1 MPACGH
7 CGKDN
12 PEGTAFCG
20 YCANPLMQPATD
32 PAGQS
37 SKPGG
42 RPIVAPQIRGGSP
55 PPTSPPSSPRPFKPE
70 TRTPT
75 SSSSGGGGKKGKG
88 GFELLP
94 WSELSSG
101 QRAGRV
107 AAGAIVLFLILFFLR
122 GMLRSVGGS
131 GASVPAI
138 SADGSNA
145 PITDGDR
152 KDGIESLCKV
162 FQIYGLPKND
172 SGANEAVHNAVEL
185 FKLAGN
191 QSPERSTYILT
202 SIVGDFR
209 SGKLGQ
215 ADCAQAG
222 APIPVNA
229 SDTPDNSSP
238 DIPRN

>member
-12 PEGTAFCG
+12 PEDTAFCG
-20 YCANPLMQPATD
+20 YCAAPLMSPSGEQKPA
-32 PAGQS
+32 
-37 SKPGG
+37 G

-55 PPTSPPSSPRPFKPE
+55 PPASPPKPPKPE
-70 TRTPT
+70 IRTPT
-75 SSSSGGGGKKGKG
+75 LQAPPPGGAGRGKG

-94 WSELSSG
+94 WSELSFG

-107 AAGAIVLFLILFFLR
+107 VAGAIVVFLILFFVR
-122 GMLRSVGGS
+122 GMLHGLIASSTS
-131 GASVPAI
+131 GPAP
-138 SADGSNA
+138 AAEGSNP
-145 PITDGDR
+145 PITEGDR

-172 SGANEAVHNAVEL
+172 SGATEAVHNAVEL

-191 QSPERSTYILT
+191 QSPQRSTYILT
-202 SIVGDFR
+202 SIVAEFR
-209 SGKLGQ
+209 GGKLGQ

-222 APIPVNA
+222 APIPTN
-229 SDTPDNSSP
+229 SEESPDNSNP
-238 DIPRN
+238 DVQRENGQQ

>member
-1 MPACGH
+1 MPACGQ

-20 YCANPLMQPATD
+20 YCANPLMKPEAD
-32 PAGQS
+32 PFAQS
-37 SKPGG
+37 SKPAG

-55 PPTSPPSSPRPFKPE
+55 PPASPKPFKPE
-70 TRTPT
+70 TRMPAP
-75 SSSSGGGGKKGKG
+75 SSSGSGGQKGKG

-94 WSELSSG
+94 WSELSAG

-107 AAGAIVLFLILFFLR
+107 VAGAIVLFLIFFFLR
-122 GMLRSVGGS
+122 GMLHSVGGS
-131 GASVPAI
+131 SGANVPAPA
-138 SADGSNA
+138 ADGSNA

-191 QSPERSTYILT
+191 QSPERSTYILN

-209 SGKLGQ
+209 SGKLGES
-215 ADCAQAG
+215 DCAQAG
-222 APIPVNA
+222 APIPTNP
-229 SDTPDNSSP
+229 SESPDNSSP
-238 DIPRN
+238 DIQRN

>member
-1 MPACGH
+1 MPACGQ

-12 PEGTAFCG
+12 PEGTGFCG
-20 YCANPLMQPATD
+20 HCAAPLIKPASD
-32 PAGQS
+32 P
-37 SKPGG
+37 KPAG
-42 RPIVAPQIRGGSP
+42 RPIVAPQIRGGSSP
-55 PPTSPPSSPRPFKPE
+55 ASSPPKPFRPE

-75 SSSSGGGGKKGKG
+75 SQTSPPGGGGKGKG

-94 WSELSSG
+94 WSELSVG

-107 AAGAIVLFLILFFLR
+107 LAGAIVLFLILFFVR
-122 GMLRSVGGS
+122 GMLHGLVGSSGS
-131 GASVPAI
+131 ATAP
-138 SADGSNA
+138 SAEGSNP
-145 PITDGDR
+145 PITEGDR

-172 SGANEAVHNAVEL
+172 GGATEAVHNAVEL

-202 SIVGDFR
+202 SIVGEFR
-209 SGKLGQ
+209 GGKLGQ

-222 APIPVNA
+222 APIPTNTEE
-229 SDTPDNSSP
+229 SPDNSSP
-238 DIPRN
+238 DIQRNQ